1 MPQDRNALL
10 VKAVEK
16 WSASLLDM
24 TGNNRL
30 IYYRELKQGTL
41 GLTGCVPGEVERL
54 NNGEEV
60 LVSELFG
67 AKAYRRDLEPDEE
80 LAKRLVQA
88 NKKAKAVYNKWKIY
102 QEEKGIS
109 ILFLTKGFLTWPRDP
124 LRTSEPNAPLL
135 LAPLEMRPVGAA
147 RSDFKIQKVE
157 DWQTNETLLRFLDE
171 TFETNLSGQ
180 GIGERLRGGHE
191 GLTRHIDGLV
201 PGTEFT
207 CRPDQVI
214 GNFTYTKLPMVRDL
228 QDNLQML
235 EAHDL
240 IAAIAGDAEAESDL
254 REANASGLPEMSDPN
269 YIPLA
274 DEYLVLDADSSQNYV
289 INAAI
294 ANKSLVVEGPPGTG
308 KSQTIANTIA
318 SLTARGRSV
327 LFVAEKRAAIDAVAK
342 RLTAV
347 GLQDL
352 VFDLHAKELKT
363 KDVAQGLRA
372 TREST
377 SEVVQEDYKQRHKG
391 LETKRTALL
400 EYEKALHKSH
410 HPWDLSNFEVSEKL
424 LDHPSDTSVA
434 FDRDATEQLTE
445 DRIQAIEA
453 VVDTWTSQRLDLEWN
468 SKWIGTP
475 VSDGTEA
482 GAFVSIINDLRTS
495 LLPKTRRTLEAL
507 EVELD
512 RSLDEL
518 LFDELL
524 DLFEL
529 SGEIQAR
536 EELFDSGVWTLD
548 LRDILADL
556 QEQYFSKENRAARR
570 LLRPTQR
577 IRVWPPSKLVAA
589 VDKAAA
595 LQGRWND
602 FELGVT
608 PSGLFHTDEFRDQVR
623 QVTETLAFLGDAQ
636 IETLTASTFGQTE
649 EHIAELDDDRD
660 VVFRLGQL
668 ANSRSQLC
676 AMGLRD
682 LVEKV
687 EQGDAEERD
696 AKSVFLHSA
705 YEAIKRQID
714 LNDPQ
719 IAAFSSTRHNGVV
732 KDFVEGEIWH
742 QESTADRIRRNA
754 AENSIRVQNAHP
766 DQAKVLVRETNKKTR
781 HKKFRQLQELAPD
794 VLTSM
799 KPCWMM
805 SPLMVSQVLPPRSLF
820 DFVIF
825 DEASQIRPEDAVCAI
840 ARGKNT
846 IVAGDRRQLPP
857 SRFFDSGDGG
867 DDEEDEDD
875 LALTEG
881 FESILDVTSA
891 LLPPRMLIWHYRS
904 RDERLIALSN
914 AHMYGGS
921 LITFPGSMQESPIS
935 WHYVDYTPND
945 ESEIRSNHSEV
956 NKVVDLILEHANQ
969 QEIEIP
975 DIDSDEVIDE
985 DEIETLG
992 VIAFG
997 QHHASAIEDALHS
1010 RLRDLNDESLDFF
1023 FDPERREPFF
1033 VKNLERVQGDERDCI
1048 VLSVGYGKDPNGNVP
1063 QRFGPINQEG
1073 GERRIN
1079 VAASRARSKMTVVS
1093 SISESDVTAQSGRKG
1108 PKLLKALLGFA
1119 RSLGNDVGLHEER
1132 TNLNPFEL
1140 QVQFELEQL
1149 GLNVIPQ
1156 YGVGRYRIDFALTD
1170 PNDSNRLVLAVES
1183 DGASYHSSQ
1192 TARDRDRLRQ
1202 QVLEDKGWRFCRIWS
1217 TDFFRD
1223 PRAEARKVQEALRR
1237 ALAGEEELVESQSD
1251 STAWRPPPP
1260 SRRSPYRPT
1269 FQKGVPVDRHDI
1281 RQLVALVRWLTQ
1293 DGQKLLTDE
1302 ELKDAMRDELGYR
1315 QRGARINRTFDR
1327 AIGMSRSEL
1336 EIPPQPVRTS
1346 PKASTTTS
1354 SSRTRKTSSTTGS
1367 KTKCPCGGRWVKRT
1381 GPFGPFYGCSN
1392 YFRTNCTNKRPK

>member
-1 MPQDRNALL
+1 MATERNALL
-10 VKAVEK
+10 VKAIEK
-16 WSASLLDM
+16 WSTALLDM

-30 IYYRELKQGTL
+30 IYYRELPQGTL
-41 GLTGCVPGEVERL
+41 GLTRYVPSELDKL
-54 NNGEEV
+54 NSGKEV
-60 LVSELFG
+60 LVSALFG
-67 AKAYRRDLEPDEE
+67 ADPSNRRNLEPDEE
-80 LAKRLVQA
+80 LASRLARV
-88 NKKAKAVYNKWKIY
+88 NKKAKTVYNKWKIY
-102 QEEKGIS
+102 EEEKGIS
-109 ILFLTKGFLTWPRDP
+109 ILFLTKGFLTWPKDP
-124 LRTSEPNAPLL
+124 LKRSEPNAPLL

-147 RSDFKIQKVE
+147 RSDFKIQKVG
-157 DWQTNETLLRFLDE
+157 DWQVNETLLRFLDE
-171 TFETNLSGQ
+171 TFEVRLSSRPLPDQ
-180 GIGERLRGGHE
+180 TRESYE
-191 GLTRHIDGLV
+191 ALTRHINRLV

-207 CRPDQVI
+207 CRSDQVV
-214 GNFTYTKLPMVRDL
+214 GNFTYTKLPMVKDL
-228 QDNLQML
+228 QDNIQML
-235 EAHDL
+235 EDHDL
-240 IAAIAGDAEAESDL
+240 IAAIAGDSEAAADM

-274 DEYLVLDADSSQNYV
+274 DEYLILDADSSQNYV

-377 SEVVQEDYKQRHKG
+377 SEVVEEDYKQRHKG
-391 LETKRTALL
+391 LETKRAALL

-410 HPWDLSNFEVSEKL
+410 QPWDLSNFEVSEKL
-424 LDHPSDTSVA
+424 LAHPSDTSVA

-445 DRIQAIEA
+445 DRIQAVEA

-475 VSDGTEA
+475 VSDDTEA
-482 GAFVSIINDLRTS
+482 GAFVSIINDLGTS
-495 LLPKTRRTLEAL
+495 LLPKVRRTLEAL
-507 EVELD
+507 EVELN

-536 EELFDSGVWTLD
+536 EELFESGVWALD
-548 LRDILADL
+548 LRGILTDL
-556 QEQYFSKENRAARR
+556 QKQYFSKENRAARR

-577 IRVWPPSKLVAA
+577 MRLWPPSKLVAA

-660 VVFRLGQL
+660 VVFQLGQL

-676 AMGLRD
+676 EMGLRD

-687 EQGDAEERD
+687 EQGDVEERD

-714 LNDPQ
+714 LIAPQ

-732 KDFVEGEIWH
+732 KDFIEGEIWH
-742 QESTADRIRRNA
+742 QDSTADRIRRKA
-754 AENSIRVQNAHP
+754 AEATIQVQNAYP
-766 DQAKVLVRETNKKTR
+766 DQANQLVKETNKKTR
-781 HKKFRQLQELAPD
+781 YKKFRQLQELAPD

-825 DEASQIRPEDAVCAI
+825 DEASQIRPEDAVCSI
-840 ARGKNT
+840 ARGNNT
-846 IVAGDRRQLPP
+846 IVAGDRQQLPP
-857 SRFFDSGDGG
+857 SKFFEGGDGDG
-867 DDEEDEDD
+867 DGDEDEDD
-875 LALTEG
+875 ASGLALTEG

-891 LLPPRMLIWHYRS
+891 LLPSRRLTWHYRS

-935 WHYVDYTPND
+935 WHYVDHTPND
-945 ESEIRSNHSEV
+945 DREIRSNHSEV

-969 QEIEIP
+969 QEIAIP
-975 DIDSDEVIDE
+975 DTHSDEVVDE

-997 QHHASAIEDALHS
+997 THHRDAIEDALHS
-1010 RLRDLNDESLDFF
+1010 RLRDLGDESLDFF

-1048 VLSVGYGKDPNGNVP
+1048 VLSVGYGKDPSGNVP
-1063 QRFGPINQEG
+1063 QRFGPINHDQG
-1073 GERRIN
+1073 DRRIN
-1079 VAASRARSKMTVVS
+1079 VAASRARSRMTVVS
-1093 SISESDVTAQSGRKG
+1093 SITESDVTAQSGKKG

-1119 RSLGNDVGLHEER
+1119 KSLGNDVGLHGEHAP
-1132 TNLNPFEL
+1132 LNPFEL
-1140 QVQFELEQL
+1140 QVKLELEQL

-1156 YGVGRYRIDFALTD
+1156 YGVGKYRIDFALTD

-1217 TDFFRD
+1217 TDFFRN

-1251 STAWRPPPP
+1251 SMVWRQGT
-1260 SRRSPYRPT
+1260 STRRRIAKPT
-1269 FQKGVPVDRHDI
+1269 LQKGVPVDRHDI
-1281 RQLVALVRWLTQ
+1281 QQLVALARWLTQ

-1302 ELKDAMRDELGYR
+1302 ELNDAMRDELGYHR
-1315 QRGARINRTFDR
+1315 RGARINRTFDQVIQIIR
-1327 AIGMSRSEL
+1327 AS
-1336 EIPPQPVRTS
+1336 
-1346 PKASTTTS
+1346 
-1354 SSRTRKTSSTTGS
+1354 
-1367 KTKCPCGGRWVKRT
+1367 
-1381 GPFGPFYGCSN
+1381 
-1392 YFRTNCTNKRPK
+1392 

>member
-30 IYYRELKQGTL
+30 IYYRELDKGTL
-41 GLTGCVPGEVERL
+41 GLTGCLPGVVDRL
-54 NNGEEV
+54 NGGEEV

-67 AKAYRRDLEPDEE
+67 AKAYQSDLEPDEE
-80 LAKRLVQA
+80 LAKRLAQA
-88 NKKAKAVYNKWKIY
+88 NKKAKTVYNKWKIY

-109 ILFLTKGFLTWPRDP
+109 ILFLTKGFLTWPKDP
-124 LRTSEPNAPLL
+124 SKTSEPNAPLL
-135 LAPLEMRPVGAA
+135 IAPLEMQPVGAA

-157 DWQTNETLLRFLDE
+157 DWQVNETLLLFLDE
-171 TFETNLSGQ
+171 TFETNLLGQ
-180 GIGERLRGGHE
+180 GIGERLRGDHE
-191 GLTRHIDGLV
+191 ALTRHIDGLV

-228 QDNLQML
+228 QDNIQML
-235 EAHDL
+235 EDHDL
-240 IAAIAGDAEAESDL
+240 IAAIAGDSEAEADL
-254 REANASGLPEMSDPN
+254 REANASGLPELSDPN
-269 YIPLA
+269 YVPLA

-294 ANKSLVVEGPPGTG
+294 ASKSLVVEGPPGTG

-342 RLTAV
+342 RLAAV

-363 KDVAQGLRA
+363 KDVAQGLKA

-377 SEVVQEDYKQRHKG
+377 SEVVHDDYKQRHKS

-400 EYEKALHKSH
+400 EYEEALHRSH
-410 HPWDLSNFEVSEKL
+410 KPWDLSNFGVSEKL
-424 LDHPSDTSVA
+424 LAHPSDTSVV

-445 DRIQAIEA
+445 DRIQAIGA
-453 VVDTWTSQRLDLEWN
+453 VIDTWTSQRLDLGWN

-475 VSDGTEA
+475 VSDSTEA
-482 GAFVSIINDLRTS
+482 GSFVSIINDLVTS
-495 LLPKTRRTLEAL
+495 LLPKARRTLEAL

-548 LRDILADL
+548 LRDTLADL
-556 QEQYFSKENRAARR
+556 QKQYFSKDNRATRR
-570 LLRPTQR
+570 LLRPMQR
-577 IRVWPPSKLVAA
+577 ASLWPPSKLVAA
-589 VDKAAA
+589 VEKAAA
-595 LQGRWND
+595 LQDRWND
-602 FELGVT
+602 FGLGVT
-608 PSGLFHTDEFRDQVR
+608 PSGLFHTDGLRDQVR
-623 QVTETLAFLGDAQ
+623 QVTETLAFLGDGQ
-636 IETLTASTFGQTE
+636 IETLATLAFGQTE
-649 EHIAELDDDRD
+649 EHVAELDSDRD
-660 VVFRLGQL
+660 VVFQLGQL
-668 ANSRSQLC
+668 ANNRSQLC
-676 AMGLRD
+676 EMGLRN

-687 EQGDAEERD
+687 EQGDVEERD

-705 YEAIKRQID
+705 YQAIKRQID

-719 IAAFSSTRHNGVV
+719 IAAFSSTTHNGVV

-742 QESTADRIRRNA
+742 QDSTADRIRRKA
-754 AENSIRVQNAHP
+754 AENRIRVQNAHP
-766 DQAKVLVRETNKKTR
+766 RQADVLVREMLKKTR
-781 HKKFRQLQELAPD
+781 HKKFRELQDLAPD

-857 SRFFDSGDGG
+857 SKFFDGG
-867 DDEEDEDD
+867 DGDGDGEEEDDASN

-881 FESILDVTSA
+881 YESILDVTSA
-891 LLPPRMLIWHYRS
+891 LLPLRMLTWHYRS

-914 AHMYGGS
+914 AHIYGGA
-921 LITFPGSMQESPIS
+921 LVTFPGSMQESPIS

-956 NKVVDLILEHANQ
+956 NKVVDLVLEHANQ

-975 DIDSDEVIDE
+975 DIDSDEVVDV

-997 QHHASAIEDALHS
+997 QYHASAIEDALHS
-1010 RLRDLNDESLDFF
+1010 RLRDLNDESLNFF

-1048 VLSVGYGKDPNGNVP
+1048 VLSVGYGKDPDGNVP
-1063 QRFGPINQEG
+1063 QRFGPINTEG

-1093 SISESDVTAQSGRKG
+1093 SISESDVTAQSGKKG

-1119 RSLGNDVGLHEER
+1119 KSLGNEVGLHEER

-1140 QVQFELEQL
+1140 QVQFELEKL

-1156 YGVGRYRIDFALTD
+1156 YGVGKYRIDFVLTD
-1170 PNDSNRLVLAVES
+1170 PNDPNRLVLAVES

-1202 QVLEDKGWRFCRIWS
+1202 QILEDKGWRFCRIWS

-1223 PRAEARKVQEALRR
+1223 PQAEARKVQEALRR

-1251 STAWRPPPP
+1251 SAAWRPPPRSRP
-1260 SRRSPYRPT
+1260 SSHRPT
-1269 FQKGVPVDRHDI
+1269 FLKGVPVTRHDI
-1281 RQLVALVRWLTQ
+1281 RQLVALVRWLTE

-1302 ELKDAMRDELGYR
+1302 ELRYAMRDELGYDR
-1315 QRGARINRTFDR
+1315 LGAAIRVAFDR
-1327 AIGMSRSEL
+1327 AIGMSRGEL
-1336 EIPPQPVRTS
+1336 EIPPPPVQTS
-1346 PKASTTTS
+1346 PKSSTKTS
-1354 SSRTRKTSSTTGS
+1354 SSTTGS
-1367 KTKCPCGGRWVKRT
+1367 KTNCPCGGLWVKRS
-1381 GPFGPFYGCSN
+1381 GPHGSFYGCSN
-1392 YFRTNCTNKRPK
+1392 FHSKGCRKKRPK